1 MRISDWSSDVCSSD
15 LTAPSC
21 QRSPKDGD
29 RHRAREQ
36 TIAAGTQPPGQNQQI
51 ASLDQCTDGEST
63 CSEQGVLPQP
73 ADTPAIAQHA
83 GGPEK
88 RILPSLSCRRSPE
101 HRAAASAKSDSVLRC
116 SETQFRKSSRG
127 KSTAKNLPLPCRS
140 EEHPYELQS
149 LMR

>member
-1 MRISDWSSDVCSSD
+1 MIRR
-15 LTAPSC
+15 PP
-21 QRSPKDGD
+21 RST
-29 RHRAREQ
+29 R
-36 TIAAGTQPPGQNQQI
+36 
-51 ASLDQCTDGEST
+51 TDTLFPYTTPFRT

-101 HRAAASAKSDSVLRC
+101 HRAAASAKSASVLRC

-127 KSTAKNLPLPCRS
+127 KSTAKNLR
-140 EEHPYELQS
+140 LQGERRRYHAHDS
-149 LMR
+149 PPTPRKHQNPNDNP